1 VLWLIAPITELLI
14 LYPLIT
20 TFASPML
27 ARTCEFGISEECAM
41 PLMPLMPECNNA
53 SSLLSATLVFSSFAC
68 LI

>member
-1 VLWLIAPITELLI
+1 

-41 PLMPLMPECNNA
+41 PLMPECNNA
-53 SSLLSATLVFSSFAC
+53 SSLLSAALVFSSFAC